1 LSPERLAA
9 TIESFTRETLLAMAI
24 AGRKLGRRDAADRV
38 ADACV
43 ALGSAR

>member
-9 TIESFTRETLLAMAI
+9 RIASLTRETLLAMAV
-24 AGRKLGRRDAADRV
+24 AGRKLARRDAADRV

-43 ALGSAR
+43 ALGPAR